1 MSGSKVAGATLTGK
15 IARRNSLIPV
25 ALQGKSALIV
35 GGAGLLWAGRG
46 GEGCEAVCSIPE
58 KRLALQTRR
67 SCAGNGMRASVR
79 CNVSC
84 IPRLRFIRSSVQIL
98 YAPRCASEAISH
110 AHFHSG
116 VAYCSGSVPHPVYT
130 RSPPV
135 VFIPAFFLFFNVL
148 V

>member
-35 GGAGLLWAGRG
+35 GWAGLLWAGRG
-46 GEGCEAVCSIPE
+46 GEGCATVCSIPE

-67 SCAGNGMRASVR
+67 SCAGNRVRAIVR
-79 CNVSC
+79 CYVAC

-98 YAPRCASEAISH
+98 YAPRCAISH

-116 VAYCSGSVPHPVYT
+116 VAYCTGSVPHAVYT
-130 RSPPV
+130 RSSPV
-135 VFIPAFFLFFNVL
+135 VFIPAYFLFFNH
-148 V
+148 